1 MGRAS
6 AHPFQPVISD
16 IKAYSSATRLVDLA
30 SLLVAALIG
39 VLIYSSLSRF
49 GIGVS
54 TDAVNYLFTAF
65 NLAAGRGWI
74 SYDTTPYT
82 WWPPLYPALLAGLH
96 LLTGAELV
104 NIALWVNIATFI
116 GMVIA
121 TWQLARRLFT
131 KNPVLVFWS
140 VLLSA
145 GAQMMVASAQNAG
158 SDYLAA
164 LLAVL
169 ALLAAGSY
177 IRKPGWAGWAWL
189 FLTGMLSALQRYIGV
204 TVIAVA
210 GLVVLVYY
218 RGTLQRR
225 LAAAAAQGLALV
237 PLAFWAWHNLLAGT
251 GPFGPRIPATN
262 SVGTN
267 FHISFE
273 VMLRWFF
280 SGSTIENHPFRARFI
295 LQVCLLAIGITFIT
309 GLVVTLARRARVFP
323 QLAWPVIFYAVLFP
337 LALVVNA
344 SLAWFKDITDRFF
357 VPAYIPILLTVFLA
371 LDLFLRWLAGRIPG
385 RLSTLVCT
393 ALAILV
399 PLLVLWA
406 GFAGSVN
413 LVQASR
419 SAGVLPDNL
428 YHNPDWNSN
437 PTVEAVRQLLAD
449 HPDAVL
455 YSNQPPGFAL
465 FTWHTT
471 YWSPLK
477 HDAIFKDHRYPLGD
491 FAAAFAHCSAHCYL
505 VWKLPNPYDHLYL
518 PDELSRIARMD
529 VIFQSSGGIIYQISP
544 P

>member
-1 MGRAS
+1 MKAS
-6 AHPFQPVISD
+6 SFEAG
-16 IKAYSSATRLVDLA
+16 SSINLVDVS
-30 SLLVAALIG
+30 SLLIAGLVGL
-39 VLIYSSLSRF
+39 LIYTSLRRF
-49 GIGVS
+49 GIGIS

-65 NLAAGRGWI
+65 NLTSGHGWI

-96 LLTGAELV
+96 LLTGADLV
-104 NIALWVNIATFI
+104 AIALWVNIATFI

-121 TWQLARRLFT
+121 TWQLARQLFAGR
-131 KNPVLVFWS
+131 PALVFWS
-140 VLLSA
+140 VLLAA

-164 LLAVL
+164 LLAVVG
-169 ALLAAGSY
+169 LLAAGSY
-177 IRKPGWAGWAWL
+177 IRKPGWAAWAWL

-262 SVGTN
+262 SLGTN
-267 FHISFE
+267 FDLTFKVMMGWIIPPGILARHI
-273 VMLRWFF
+273 LRSELLF
-280 SGSTIENHPFRARFI
+280 GAGIAVVAGILIAGLTITLVRKVQVLPF
-295 LQVCLLAIGITFIT
+295 LGW
-309 GLVVTLARRARVFP
+309 LVV
-323 QLAWPVIFYAVLFP
+323 FYAVLFP
-337 LALVVNA
+337 LALVANA
-344 SLAWFKDITDRFF
+344 SLAWFKDITDRFL

-371 LDLFLRWLAGRIPG
+371 LDLFLRWLAGKISG
-385 RLSTLVCT
+385 RLSSLVCT

-399 PLLVLWA
+399 PLLVLWTA
-406 GFAGSVN
+406 FAGSVS

-419 SAGVLPDNL
+419 SVGVLPDNL

-437 PTVEAVRQLLAD
+437 PTVEAVRQQLAD

-491 FAAAFAHCSAHCYL
+491 FATAFTHCSAHCYL
-505 VWKLPNPYDHLYL
+505 VWKLPHPYDHLYL

-529 VIFQSSGGIIYQISP
+529 VIFQSTGGIIYQISRR
-544 P
+544 